1 MERAAHYDTNRTLL
15 LLFLAALVMRVAMA
29 LWLPQEVIWP
39 DGFRYEKIAMN
50 LLEGRGFGDLVD
62 NHLSVPTQPLLI
74 AAVYSVFG
82 KSYLALRL
90 VSAVIGAA
98 SCAVGFLLART
109 LFGSI
114 AATFA
119 GLLLAFYPH
128 LVYVSALFEY
138 PQTLAIFL
146 VGTFLLVWV
155 RLADDPRIAPRFL
168 AGALLGTLIL
178 TLPSLLI
185 FAPVFLLLL
194 FRRDCNWRRNAG
206 FIAAAMAGLALTV
219 GSWTL
224 RNYAAYGRVV
234 VVNAAS
240 GVNFWVA
247 NNETYA
253 RHGKRAVVPACAEGY
268 EQTRYCQE
276 HRAVIEELRRRDL
289 PSTMRVMEH
298 ERMAWERG
306 LRYMREAPLEFAAL
320 AVTKFLRLWSPWPD
334 AVHTGPARGGA
345 WRDLISALAYLPMLL
360 LACVGLFLSAREQ
373 ARRLVPI
380 YVFMVMFV
388 APFAI
393 FLPTMRYRLPM
404 DFLLILFASVP
415 LARLWVMVVEA
426 RRRQR
431 SQPLASTR
439 QLDTTIG

>member
-1 MERAAHYDTNRTLL
+1 MERTAPAGTNRTLL
-15 LLFLAALVMRVAMA
+15 LLFLAAFAVRAAMA

-39 DGFRYEKIAMN
+39 DGVRYEKIAMN

-74 AAVYSVFG
+74 AAVYGVFG

-98 SCAVGFLLART
+98 SCVVGFLLART

-146 VGTFLLVWV
+146 VATFLLVWV
-155 RLADDPRIAPRFL
+155 RLADDPRIAPRLL

-194 FRRDCNWRRNAG
+194 VRRDCNWRRNAG
-206 FIAAAMAGLALTV
+206 YVAAAAAGLALTV

-224 RNYAAYGRVV
+224 RNYVAYGRVV

-253 RHGKRAVVPACAEGY
+253 RYGKRAVVPACAEGY

-276 HRAVIEELRRRDL
+276 HRAVIDELRRRDL
-289 PSTMRVMEH
+289 PGTMRVMEH
-298 ERMAWERG
+298 ERMAWEHG
-306 LRYMREAPLEFAAL
+306 LRYMREAPLEFVTL
-320 AVTKFLRLWSPWPD
+320 AVKKFFRLWSPWPD

-345 WRDLISALAYLPMLL
+345 ARDLISALAYLPILL
-360 LACVGLFLSAREQ
+360 FACVGLVLSAREQ

-415 LARLWVMVVEA
+415 LAHLWSRVVEA
-426 RRRQR
+426 RLEHRTSVRAGSR
-431 SQPLASTR
+431 PLDSTS
-439 QLDTTIG
+439 G

>member
-1 MERAAHYDTNRTLL
+1 MERAAPASTKRTLL
-15 LLFLAALVMRVAMA
+15 LLFLVALAVRAAMA

-39 DGFRYEKIAMN
+39 DGIRYEKIALN
-50 LLEGRGFGDLVD
+50 LIEGRGFGDLID

-74 AAVYSVFG
+74 AAVYSIFG
-82 KSYLALRL
+82 KSYLVLRL

-98 SCAVGFLLART
+98 SCVVGFLLART

-114 AATFA
+114 AAIFT

-146 VGTFLLVWV
+146 VGIFLLIWV
-155 RLADDPRIAPRFL
+155 RFADDPRIAPRFL
-168 AGALLGTLIL
+168 TGALLGTLIL

-194 FRRDCNWRRNAG
+194 FRRGCSWRRNAG
-206 FIAAAMAGLALTV
+206 YVAAALAGLALTV
-219 GSWTL
+219 GAWTW
-224 RNYAAYGRVV
+224 RNYVAYGHVV

-253 RHGKRAVVPACAEGY
+253 RYGKRSVVPACAEGY
-268 EQTRYCQE
+268 EWTSYCHE
-276 HRAVIEELRRRDL
+276 HRAVLDELRRRDL
-289 PSTMRVMEH
+289 QGTPRVLEH
-298 ERMAWERG
+298 ERMAWEHG
-306 LRYMREAPLEFAAL
+306 LRYMREYPLAFTLL
-320 AVTKFLRLWSPWPD
+320 AVKKFARLWSPWPD

-345 WRDLISALAYLPMLL
+345 ARDVISALAYLPVLL
-360 LACVGLFLSAREQ
+360 LSLVGLVLSAREG

-393 FLPTMRYRLPM
+393 FLPTMRYRLPI
-404 DFLLILFASVP
+404 DFLLIVFASVP
-415 LARLWVMVVEA
+415 LARLWSTVVDA
-426 RRRQR
+426 HKRQR
-431 SQPLASTR
+431 TERQARTR
-439 QLDTTIG
+439 QLDSTVG

>member
-1 MERAAHYDTNRTLL
+1 MERSAPASTNRTLL
-15 LLFLAALVMRVAMA
+15 LLFLAALAVRAAMA

-39 DGFRYEKIAMN
+39 DGVRYEKIAMN
-50 LLEGRGFGDLVD
+50 LLEGRGFGDVVD
-62 NHLSVPTQPLLI
+62 NRLSVPTQPLLI

-98 SCAVGFLLART
+98 SCVVGFLLART

-119 GLLLAFYPH
+119 GLMLAFYPH
-128 LVYVSALFEY
+128 LVYLSALFEY
-138 PQTLAIFL
+138 PQTLAILL
-146 VGTFLLVWV
+146 VGLFLLVWV
-155 RLADDPRIAPRFL
+155 RLADDPRVAPRFL
-168 AGALLGTLIL
+168 AGTLLGALIL

-194 FRRDCNWRRNAG
+194 YSRDATWRRNTA
-206 FIAAAMAGLALTV
+206 FVAAAIAGLALTV
-219 GSWTL
+219 GAWTW
-224 RNYAAYGRVV
+224 RNYAAYGHVI

-253 RHGKRAVVPACAEGY
+253 RYGKPAVVPACAEGY

-276 HRAVIEELRRRDL
+276 HRAVIEELQRRDL
-289 PSTMRVMEH
+289 AGTTAVLEH
-298 ERMAWERG
+298 ERLAWEHG
-306 LRYMREAPLEFAAL
+306 VRYMRESPLEFAVL
-320 AVTKFLRLWSPWPD
+320 AVKKFVRLWSPWPD
-334 AVHTGPARGGA
+334 AVHTGAARGGA
-345 WRDLISALAYLPMLL
+345 WRDVISALAYLPILL
-360 LACVGLFLSAREQ
+360 LAGVGLFITARES
-373 ARRLVPI
+373 ARRLLPI
-380 YVFMVMFV
+380 YAFMVMFV

-404 DFLLILFASVP
+404 DFLLILFAAVP
-415 LARLWVMVVEA
+415 LARLWAMVVET
-426 RRRQR
+426 RRRR
-431 SQPLASTR
+431 RPAPLASTR
-439 QLDTTIG
+439 RLDSKIG